1 MGKCT
6 AVGAGLRVRDQGW
19 ERVKGWNAGGK
30 TVLGNS
36 TGHWADAF
44 QHKDHGVEPCASAG
58 GHITLP
64 MVVDTKEA
72 SVVDGV

>member
-1 MGKCT
+1 M
-6 AVGAGLRVRDQGW
+6 Q
-19 ERVKGWNAGGK
+19 GGK

-72 SVVDGV
+72 SVVDGL